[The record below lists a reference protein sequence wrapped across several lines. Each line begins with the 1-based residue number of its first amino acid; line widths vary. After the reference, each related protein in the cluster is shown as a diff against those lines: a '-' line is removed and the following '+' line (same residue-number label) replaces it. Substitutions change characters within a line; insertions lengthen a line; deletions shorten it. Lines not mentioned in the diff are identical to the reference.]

1 MAAVAE
7 GSFQAAEE
15 APFPVDAEAVMAEAQ
30 PEEAE
35 PMDERSLSPPMV
47 DGLLTVAEE
56 GEEVEYVYEDQDEL
70 RWSALAQTVPNA
82 PAVEPGSMR
91 LTGSFQGTATT
102 STHQLDLA
110 VGLDVEMP
118 SEVAAEAM
126 RQLEAR
132 SRSASP
138 EARRLTDGQAPF
150 KRVEQPDESRT
161 MWSTLADFFRRDA
174 QEGLRRAQAAAA
186 PRRALPDLQ
195 LKLEDVSTYKQE
207 KHQLGLDLEA
217 SQGQVAQLEAQLL
230 ALEGERDDLQCQ
242 LDLLA
247 QEHAQQVSHI
257 DGLRKQGERCLS
269 SNEELSSQLDEREA
283 EIRRL
288 ESQLA
293 SASQAAEAAKASVS
307 EDHTARERLE
317 DALAV
322 ARESSEALTEE
333 NKLLKARVGEL
344 TECAASLQ
352 EEIHALERAGEAGVA
367 GQAGGAGVAVAT
379 SPCPA
384 TPPREVE
391 AEAEET
397 ASARSPPSSP
407 AVKLRGLTDRVEALV
422 AEREELK
429 ARLADAQADAG
440 AAGAL
445 RARTDELEA
454 SVRELSRAAAEAEA
468 LRLEDP
474 EKCQLRE
481 ELRGLREGCATLQAE
496 RDRALQAAAKACA
509 QQSVVQSQLDEAV
522 SAASQAQLGGAAIE
536 EREHVLRAE
545 LENLRREST
554 DLLTTEAA
562 EFQRQKAAW
571 QGDLEQARA
580 EHAQARG
587 DLAAALASKAAAD
600 AMASQAETSATTL
613 QKEHNEL
620 LARASAR
627 EDKVRE
633 LSQQL
638 QSAQAQLS
646 GASARGEELAKELGV
661 VRGQIMVAESAA
673 AAESLTEIAEL
684 KRRHKDH
691 EVQAA
696 ESLRDMEMRLQV
708 ETARRE
714 AAEREVAKTAAQNRY
729 LEEEVRDLR
738 GRAASRQEK
747 LPTPEQL
754 PTEDQRRATMRPTL
768 PKPSAKRASYIY
780 TTVRPLDFP
789 GSPASSSADTS
800 IGTWS
805 WPATASDVASPVW
818 TDGSVVSSPASSNG
832 GTI

>member
-30 PEEAE
+30 PEE
-35 PMDERSLSPPMV
+35 
-47 DGLLTVAEE
+47 
-56 GEEVEYVYEDQDEL
+56 DEL
-70 RWSALAQTVPNA
+70 RWSALTQVMQL
-82 PAVEPGSMR
+82 PAEEPGTMR
-91 LTGSFQGTATT
+91 LMGNFQGTATT
-102 STHQLDLA
+102 STHQLDLG

-118 SEVAAEAM
+118 SAVAAEVM
-126 RQLEAR
+126 RLLEAR
-132 SRSASP
+132 CHSASTV
-138 EARRLTDGQAPF
+138 AQRLTDGRTRPDPTRPDPTRPNRPQL
-150 KRVEQPDESRT
+150 VEQPDAQ
-161 MWSTLADFFRRDA
+161 TLLSKLASFFDKDA
-174 QEGLRRAQAAAA
+174 QQDPHRAQA
-186 PRRALPDLQ
+186 DLR
-195 LKLEDVSTYKQE
+195 LKVMDVATYKQLR
-207 KHQLGLDLEA
+207 HRLRLDLEA
-217 SQGQVAQLEAQLL
+217 SQ
-230 ALEGERDDLQCQ
+230 
-242 LDLLA
+242 
-247 QEHAQQVSHI
+247 QE
-257 DGLRKQGERCLS
+257 L
-269 SNEELSSQLDEREA
+269 
-283 EIRRL
+283 
-288 ESQLA
+288 
-293 SASQAAEAAKASVS
+293 
-307 EDHTARERLE
+307 
-317 DALAV
+317 
-322 ARESSEALTEE
+322 
-333 NKLLKARVGEL
+333 
-344 TECAASLQ
+344 
-352 EEIHALERAGEAGVA
+352 
-367 GQAGGAGVAVAT
+367 
-379 SPCPA
+379 
-384 TPPREVE
+384 
-391 AEAEET
+391 
-397 ASARSPPSSP
+397 
-407 AVKLRGLTDRVEALV
+407 
-422 AEREELK
+422 
-429 ARLADAQADAG
+429 
-440 AAGAL
+440 
-445 RARTDELEA
+445 
-454 SVRELSRAAAEAEA
+454 
-468 LRLEDP
+468 
-474 EKCQLRE
+474 
-481 ELRGLREGCATLQAE
+481 
-496 RDRALQAAAKACA
+496 
-509 QQSVVQSQLDEAV
+509 
-522 SAASQAQLGGAAIE
+522 
-536 EREHVLRAE
+536 
-545 LENLRREST
+545 
-554 DLLTTEAA
+554 
-562 EFQRQKAAW
+562 QRQKAALHK
-571 QGDLEQARA
+571 DLEQVRA
-580 EHAQARG
+580 EHAQAREE
-587 DLAAALASKAAAD
+587 LAAALAGKAAAD
-600 AMASQAETSATTL
+600 TLASQVEASAQTL